1 MKKYELV
8 LKNNEEL
15 IIDCDDLM
23 EQELVKFQEAV
34 KDIEETDLTLFD
46 NWVNVYKLL
55 NYDIIENLTVDK
67 VYKFNSNCAVIE
79 LTFRNVKEYDF
90 LSFNS
95 EDMTVSCMNVK
106 DDAVRN
112 YIVRRL
118 LVPQTTEDA
127 LSFAKI
133 NMVEEAMRKLQI
145 TINELKSKGAHYEVK
160 LNDSLVKVEVKEE
173 PVTEEVKEEEK
184 VEEPKAE
191 EVKEETTTEEP
202 KAEEVKEEEKVEEP
216 KAEEV
221 KEETTTEEVK
231 EEEKVEENN
240 EEESEEETEKDSF
253 VSGFFNM
260 RKELKKLRKENKNL
274 KKELREIGLD
284 NMKKELHNR
293 AAIASEKMMQVE

>member
-15 IIDCDDLM
+15 IVDCDDLM

-34 KDIEETDLTLFD
+34 KDMEETDLTLFD
-46 NWVNVYKLL
+46 NWVNIYKLL
-55 NYDIIENLTVDK
+55 NYDIIENLSVDK

-79 LTFRNVKEYDF
+79 VTFRNVKEYDF

-95 EDMTVSCMNVK
+95 EDMTVSCMNAK

-118 LVPQTTEDA
+118 LVPQTTEEA
-127 LSFAKI
+127 LSFAKT
-133 NMVEEAMRKLQI
+133 NMVEEAMKKLQI
-145 TINELKSKGAHYEVK
+145 TINELKTKGVNYEVK

-173 PVTEEVKEEEK
+173 TTTEEPKAEEVKEEEK
-184 VEEPKAE
+184 VEEPKEEVKEEEKVEEPKE

-216 KAEEV
+216 KEEV
-221 KEETTTEEVK
+221 KEEF
-231 EEEKVEENN
+231 
-240 EEESEEETEKDSF
+240 EEETEEESF
-253 VSGFFNM
+253 ISGFFNM
-260 RKELKKLRKENKNL
+260 RKEIKKLRKENKNL

-284 NMKKELHNR
+284 NLKKELHNR
-293 AAIASEKMMQVE
+293 AAIATEKMM

>member
-15 IIDCDDLM
+15 IVDCDDLM
-23 EQELVKFQEAV
+23 EQELVKFMEAT

-46 NWVNVYKLL
+46 NWVNIYKLL
-55 NYDIIENLTVDK
+55 NYDIIENLSVDK

-118 LVPQTTEDA
+118 LVPQTTEEA
-127 LSFAKI
+127 LSFAKV
-133 NMVEEAMRKLQI
+133 NMVEEAMKKLQI
-145 TINELKSKGAHYEVK
+145 TINELKSKGANYEVK
-160 LNDSLVKVEVKEE
+160 LNDSLVKV
-173 PVTEEVKEEEK
+173 
-184 VEEPKAE
+184 

-202 KAEEVKEEEKVEEP
+202 KAEEVKEEKVEEP
-216 KAEEV
+216 EAEED
-221 KEETTTEEVK
+221 
-231 EEEKVEENN
+231 
-240 EEESEEETEKDSF
+240 EEETEEDSF
-253 VSGFFNM
+253 ISGFFNM
-260 RKELKKLRKENKNL
+260 RKEIKKLRKENKNL
-274 KKELREIGLD
+274 KKELKEMGLD
-284 NMKKELHNR
+284 IMKKELHNR
-293 AAIASEKMMQVE
+293 AAIAAEKMMQSK

>member
-15 IIDCDDLM
+15 IVDCDDLM
-23 EQELVKFQEAV
+23 EQELVKFNEAT

-46 NWVNVYKLL
+46 NWVNIYKLL
-55 NYDIIENLTVDK
+55 NYDIIENLSVDK
-67 VYKFNSNCAVIE
+67 VYKFNSICAVIE

-118 LVPQTTEDA
+118 LVPQTTEEA
-127 LSFAKI
+127 LSFAKV
-133 NMVEEAMRKLQI
+133 NMVEEAMKKLQI
-145 TINELKSKGAHYEVK
+145 TINELKSKGANYEVK

-173 PVTEEVKEEEK
+173 TTTEEPKAEEEVKEEK
-184 VEEPKAE
+184 VEEPEEEEEVKEEKVEEPEAE

-202 KAEEVKEEEKVEEP
+202 EAEEVKEEKVEEP
-216 KAEEV
+216 EAEED
-221 KEETTTEEVK
+221 
-231 EEEKVEENN
+231 
-240 EEESEEETEKDSF
+240 EEETEEDSF
-253 VSGFFNM
+253 ISGFFNM
-260 RKELKKLRKENKNL
+260 RKEIKKLRKENKNL
-274 KKELREIGLD
+274 KKELKEMGLD
-284 NMKKELHNR
+284 IMKKELHNR
-293 AAIASEKMMQVE
+293 AAIAAEKMMQSK

>member
-15 IIDCDDLM
+15 IVDCDDLM
-23 EQELVKFQEAV
+23 EQEIVKFVEAT
-34 KDIEETDLTLFD
+34 KDVEETDLTLFD
-46 NWVNVYKLL
+46 NWVNIYKLL

-127 LSFAKI
+127 LSFAKL

-173 PVTEEVKEEEK
+173 
-184 VEEPKAE
+184 
-191 EVKEETTTEEP
+191 TTTEEP

-221 KEETTTEEVK
+221 KEETATEEVK
-231 EEEKVEENN
+231 EEVEENN

-253 VSGFFNM
+253 ISGFFNM

-293 AAIASEKMMQVE
+293 AAIASEKMVQAE

>member
-145 TINELKSKGAHYEVK
+145 TINELKSTGEHYEVK

-191 EVKEETTTEEP
+191 EVKEET
-202 KAEEVKEEEKVEEP
+202 A
-216 KAEEV
+216 
-221 KEETTTEEVK
+221 TEEVK
-231 EEEKVEENN
+231 EEVEENN

-253 VSGFFNM
+253 ISGFFNM

-293 AAIASEKMMQVE
+293 AAIASEKMMQAE

>member
-79 LTFRNVKEYDF
+79 LTFKNVKEYDF

-127 LSFAKI
+127 LSFAKV

-191 EVKEETTTEEP
+191 EVKEET
-202 KAEEVKEEEKVEEP
+202 A
-216 KAEEV
+216 
-221 KEETTTEEVK
+221 TEEVK
-231 EEEKVEENN
+231 EEVEENN

-253 VSGFFNM
+253 ISGFFNM

-293 AAIASEKMMQVE
+293 AAIASEKMMQAE